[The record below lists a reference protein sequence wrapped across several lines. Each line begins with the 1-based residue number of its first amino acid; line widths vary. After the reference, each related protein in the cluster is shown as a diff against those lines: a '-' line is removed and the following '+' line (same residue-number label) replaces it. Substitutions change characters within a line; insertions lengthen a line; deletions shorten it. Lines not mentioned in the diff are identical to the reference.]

1 MLLENIPQAL
11 AQELNIR
18 PEQAKAAIK
27 LLDEGNTVPFI
38 ARYRKE
44 ATGELEDEQL
54 RKLEER
60 LAYLRNFVKRQEEI
74 LNKIAEQGKLTEE
87 LQQAIEK
94 TTKLQELE
102 DIYLPFKQK
111 KRTRAQKAR
120 EKGLEPLSTTILWQK
135 DTKGSI
141 EKEAS
146 KYINPELEVNT
157 WQEAMEGARDII
169 AEIISEN
176 AKLRQKLREYIHQH
190 GQISTLMAE
199 DTSET
204 EEGQRFLMYKE
215 YQEPVKTMPSHR
227 ILAIN
232 RGEKL
237 GCLKVTLQL
246 EEDKIL
252 HLIQKEYLQGPS
264 IYQQDMKLAIEDSW
278 KRLLSPS
285 LERELRSQLTEMA
298 ETQAISIFGTN
309 LKQLLLQAP
318 LAGYTVMGLDP
329 GYRTGCKMAVVSP
342 TGQVL
347 HHGVLYLTHGEN
359 RAAQSARTMLEVIRR
374 YQVGLISIGNG
385 TASLETEEFT
395 AKLIKDNKLDVHYI
409 ITNEAGASVYSA
421 SALAKEELP
430 EYDVTIR
437 GAVSIARRV
446 QDPLA
451 ELVKIDPKSIGVGQ
465 YQHDVDQ
472 TELKKSLDMVVESC
486 VNTVGVN
493 LNTASRHL
501 LTYVSGLNATTA
513 KNIVLYREQNGPFR
527 SRAELKKVPRL
538 GPATFVQCAGFL
550 RIPDAKNPLDNS
562 AVHPESYDIVKR
574 MAEDKGCTVQ
584 QLIAD
589 KDLQKTIKLDRY
601 VTPAVGMPTLTDI
614 MAELQRP
621 GRDPRAA
628 VEVFEF
634 DPRVH
639 EIGDLQV
646 GMLLPGIVT
655 NITNFGAFVDV
666 GVHQDGLVHI
676 SQLADRYVKDPN
688 DVVKLHQHVVV
699 RVTEVDCKRQRISLS
714 MKE

>member
-135 DTKGSI
+135 DTKGNV

-309 LKQLLLQAP
+309 LKQLLL
-318 LAGYTVMGLDP
+318 
-329 GYRTGCKMAVVSP
+329 
-342 TGQVL
+342 
-347 HHGVLYLTHGEN
+347 
-359 RAAQSARTMLEVIRR
+359 
-374 YQVGLISIGNG
+374 
-385 TASLETEEFT
+385 
-395 AKLIKDNKLDVHYI
+395 
-409 ITNEAGASVYSA
+409 
-421 SALAKEELP
+421 
-430 EYDVTIR
+430 
-437 GAVSIARRV
+437 
-446 QDPLA
+446 
-451 ELVKIDPKSIGVGQ
+451 
-465 YQHDVDQ
+465 
-472 TELKKSLDMVVESC
+472 
-486 VNTVGVN
+486 
-493 LNTASRHL
+493 
-501 LTYVSGLNATTA
+501 
-513 KNIVLYREQNGPFR
+513 
-527 SRAELKKVPRL
+527 
-538 GPATFVQCAGFL
+538 
-550 RIPDAKNPLDNS
+550 
-562 AVHPESYDIVKR
+562 
-574 MAEDKGCTVQ
+574 
-584 QLIAD
+584 
-589 KDLQKTIKLDRY
+589 
-601 VTPAVGMPTLTDI
+601 
-614 MAELQRP
+614 
-621 GRDPRAA
+621 
-628 VEVFEF
+628 
-634 DPRVH
+634 
-639 EIGDLQV
+639 
-646 GMLLPGIVT
+646 
-655 NITNFGAFVDV
+655 
-666 GVHQDGLVHI
+666 
-676 SQLADRYVKDPN
+676 
-688 DVVKLHQHVVV
+688 
-699 RVTEVDCKRQRISLS
+699 
-714 MKE
+714 